1 MKTYQLNAEA
11 RTDLGKKAAK
21 ALRKENK
28 IPVVLNGGKLVE
40 LDKDGNY
47 SGKLLAGEKVVP
59 VGRDGKGLITTD
71 LTVNFADVRKL
82 IYSTDVY
89 VIELTYD
96 GQTRKAVLKDL
107 QFHPVSDAV
116 LHMDLLEVSD
126 DKPVVV
132 EIPVHLEGHAVGVKA
147 GGKLY
152 LSMKK
157 VKVKGIYSE
166 IPERITLSVDALQ
179 IGQAIKVSDL
189 HYRHILDG
197 AGGRQ
202 RDCLRQRGAPPLW
215 DHDPVSAGAF
225 RRPYYR
231 SQVVRILHLIE
242 YDDKRIL
249 TTWER

>member
-28 IPVVLNGGKLVE
+28 IPVVLNGGKMVE

-47 SGKLLAGEKVVP
+47 NGKLLAGEKVVP
-59 VGRDGKGLITTD
+59 VGRDGKAVITAD
-71 LTVNFADVRKL
+71 LTVKAADVRKL
-82 IYSTDVY
+82 IYSTDVC
-89 VIELTYD
+89 VIDLTFE

-107 QFHPVSDAV
+107 QFHPLSDAV
-116 LHMDLLEVSD
+116 LHIDLLEVYE

-157 VKVKGIYSE
+157 VKVRGLYKD
-166 IPERITLSVDALQ
+166 IPETILLNVDELE
-179 IGQAIKVSDL
+179 IGKTIKVGDCKYDNFEL
-189 HYRHILDG
+189 VNAKELVICGVRTTRNAAAAAATEEGEEG
-197 AGGRQ
+197 AAE
-202 RDCLRQRGAPPLW
+202 GAE
-215 DHDPVSAGAF
+215 AA
-225 RRPYYR
+225 
-231 SQVVRILHLIE
+231 E
-242 YDDKRIL
+242 
-249 TTWER
+249 

>member
-1 MKTYQLNAEA
+1 MKTFQLNAEA

-28 IPVVLNGGKLVE
+28 IPVVLNGGKLV
-40 LDKDGNY
+40 D
-47 SGKLLAGEKVVP
+47 VVP
-59 VGRDGKGLITTD
+59 IGRDGKGIITTD
-71 LTVNFADVRKL
+71 LVVNKADVRKL

-116 LHMDLLEVSD
+116 LHIDLLEVSE

-157 VKVKGIYSE
+157 VKVKGLYKD
-166 IPERITLSVDALQ
+166 IPETILLNVDKLE
-179 IGQAIKVSDL
+179 IGKTIKV
-189 HYRHILDG
+189 
-197 AGGRQ
+197 
-202 RDCLRQRGAPPLW
+202 RDCEFENYELVNAKDLVIAGVRTTRNAAAAAATEEGEEGAAEEAAP
-215 DHDPVSAGAF
+215 AA
-225 RRPYYR
+225 
-231 SQVVRILHLIE
+231 E
-242 YDDKRIL
+242 
-249 TTWER
+249 

>member
-28 IPVVLNGGKLVE
+28 IPAVLNGGKLVE

-47 SGKLLAGEKVVP
+47 NGKLLAGEKVVAI
-59 VGRDGKGLITTD
+59 GRDGKGIITTD
-71 LTVNFADVRKL
+71 LIVNFANVRKL
-82 IYSTDVY
+82 IYSTDVC
-89 VIELTYD
+89 VIDLTFE

-116 LHMDLLEVSD
+116 LHIDFMEVYD

-157 VKVKGIYSE
+157 VKVKGLYKD
-166 IPERITLSVDALQ
+166 IPETIILNVDNLE
-179 IGQAIKVSDL
+179 IGKSIKVGDCKYDNFEL
-189 HYRHILDG
+189 VNAKELVI
-197 AGGRQ
+197 AG
-202 RDCLRQRGAPPLW
+202 
-215 DHDPVSAGAF
+215 
-225 RRPYYR
+225 
-231 SQVVRILHLIE
+231 VR
-242 YDDKRIL
+242 
-249 TTWER
+249 TTRAAANAAATEEGEGEAAATEGEAAAE

>member
-28 IPVVLNGGKLVE
+28 IPAVLNGGKLVE

-47 SGKLLAGEKVVP
+47 NGKLLAGEKVVAI
-59 VGRDGKGLITTD
+59 GRDGKGIITTD
-71 LTVNFADVRKL
+71 LVVNFADVRKL
-82 IYSTDVY
+82 IYSTDVC
-89 VIELTYD
+89 VIDLTFE

-116 LHMDLLEVSD
+116 LHIDFMEVYD

-157 VKVKGIYSE
+157 VKVKGLYKD
-166 IPERITLSVDALQ
+166 IPETIILNVDNLE
-179 IGQAIKVSDL
+179 IGKSIKVGDCKYDNFEL
-189 HYRHILDG
+189 VNAKELVI
-197 AGGRQ
+197 AG
-202 RDCLRQRGAPPLW
+202 
-215 DHDPVSAGAF
+215 
-225 RRPYYR
+225 
-231 SQVVRILHLIE
+231 VR
-242 YDDKRIL
+242 
-249 TTWER
+249 TTRAAANAAATEEGEGEAAATEGEAAAE

>member
-28 IPVVLNGGKLVE
+28 IPAVLNGGKLVE

-47 SGKLLAGEKVVP
+47 NGKLLAGEKVVAI
-59 VGRDGKGLITTD
+59 GRDGKGIITTD
-71 LTVNFADVRKL
+71 LVVNFADVRKL
-82 IYSTDVY
+82 IYSTDVC
-89 VIELTYD
+89 VIDLTFE

-116 LHMDLLEVSD
+116 LHIDFMEVYD

-157 VKVKGIYSE
+157 VKVKGLYKD
-166 IPERITLSVDALQ
+166 IPETIILNVDNLE
-179 IGQAIKVSDL
+179 IGKSIKVGDCKYDNFEL
-189 HYRHILDG
+189 VNAKELVIAGVRTTRAAANAAATEDG
-197 AGGRQ
+197 EGEAAATEGE
-202 RDCLRQRGAPPLW
+202 A
-215 DHDPVSAGAF
+215 AA
-225 RRPYYR
+225 
-231 SQVVRILHLIE
+231 E
-242 YDDKRIL
+242 
-249 TTWER
+249 